1 MMTVIELEPEVE
13 APEEEEDAETCDP
26 DDYPFPG
33 LQPTTQPDWNV

>member
-13 APEEEEDAETCDP
+13 APEEEDAETCDP

-33 LQPTTQPDWNV
+33 LQPTTQPDWNA